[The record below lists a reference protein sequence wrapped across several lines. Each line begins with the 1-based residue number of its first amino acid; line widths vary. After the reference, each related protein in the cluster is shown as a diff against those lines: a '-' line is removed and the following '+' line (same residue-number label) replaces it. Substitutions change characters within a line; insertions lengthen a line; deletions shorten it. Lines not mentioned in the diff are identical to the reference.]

1 MEHSRRKR
9 RSTEDIEKAILEA
22 AAGFIEEKGF
32 GELTVTGIIQKASI
46 EPVQFYRRY
55 GDLNGFIDE
64 YVKRFDY
71 WFSDVAKD
79 SDSEGDEKERYEKI
93 VNGLL
98 DALCDNRIM
107 QQLLRWELSGNNETV
122 RRTARLREFHTL
134 PLCSRYAKVFEGSEL
149 DIVAVAAMMI
159 GGIYYLVLHKDLSD
173 FGGIDLNKEAGRER
187 IRNAVRQL
195 SGLLFSAEGI
205 SCEAVGIARQMKKDN
220 VPIDKIGKY
229 TRLPQELIESL

>member
-71 WFSDVAKD
+71 WFSDVAKN

-229 TRLPQELIESL
+229 TRLPRELIESL

>member
-9 RSTEDIEKAILEA
+9 RSTKDIEKAILEA

-134 PLCSRYAKVFEGSEL
+134 PLCSRYAKVFEGSDL

>member
-22 AAGFIEEKGF
+22 AAGFIGEKGF

-134 PLCSRYAKVFEGSEL
+134 PLCSRYAKVFEGSDL

>member
-134 PLCSRYAKVFEGSEL
+134 PLCSRYAKVFEGSDL

-159 GGIYYLVLHKDLSD
+159 GGIYYLVLHKDLS
-173 FGGIDLNKEAGRER
+173 GGIDLNKEAGRER

>member
-134 PLCSRYAKVFEGSEL
+134 PLCSRYAKVFEGSDL

>member
-134 PLCSRYAKVFEGSEL
+134 PLCSRYAKVFEGSDL

-195 SGLLFSAEGI
+195 SGLLFPAEGI
-205 SCEAVGIARQMKKDN
+205 SCEAVGIARRMKKDN

>member
-1 MEHSRRKR
+1 
-9 RSTEDIEKAILEA
+9 
-22 AAGFIEEKGF
+22 
-32 GELTVTGIIQKASI
+32 
-46 EPVQFYRRY
+46 
-55 GDLNGFIDE
+55 
-64 YVKRFDY
+64 
-71 WFSDVAKD
+71 
-79 SDSEGDEKERYEKI
+79 
-93 VNGLL
+93 
-98 DALCDNRIM
+98 
-107 QQLLRWELSGNNETV
+107 
-122 RRTARLREFHTL
+122 
-134 PLCSRYAKVFEGSEL
+134 
-149 DIVAVAAMMI
+149 MI

>member
-134 PLCSRYAKVFEGSEL
+134 PLCSRYAKIFEGSDL

>member
-71 WFSDVAKD
+71 WFSDVAKN

>member
-32 GELTVTGIIQKASI
+32 SELTVTGIIQKASI

-134 PLCSRYAKVFEGSEL
+134 PLCSRYAKVFEGSDL

>member
-134 PLCSRYAKVFEGSEL
+134 PLCSRYAKVFEGSDL

-205 SCEAVGIARQMKKDN
+205 SCEAVGIARRMKKDN

>member
-134 PLCSRYAKVFEGSEL
+134 PLCSRYAKVFEGSDL

-205 SCEAVGIARQMKKDN
+205 SCEAIGIARQMKKDN

>member
-1 MEHSRRKR
+1 MEYSRRKR

-93 VNGLL
+93 VNGLF

-134 PLCSRYAKVFEGSEL
+134 PLCSRYAKVFEGSDL

>member
-134 PLCSRYAKVFEGSEL
+134 PLCSRYAKVFEGSDL

-229 TRLPQELIESL
+229 TR

>member
-71 WFSDVAKD
+71 WFSDVAKN

-107 QQLLRWELSGNNETV
+107 QQLLRWELSGSNETV

-134 PLCSRYAKVFEGSEL
+134 PLCSRYAKVFEGSDL

>member
-9 RSTEDIEKAILEA
+9 RSTEYIEKAILEA

-134 PLCSRYAKVFEGSEL
+134 PLCSRYAKVFEGSDL